1 MNLNKEEAD
10 VLKILVDKELEH
22 LEKDVEQLVTVNAP
36 FINKVIGDDPDL
48 PFLKSLEL
56 YKNFLQDLQKKL

>member
-1 MNLNKEEAD
+1 MTLNKDEAD

-22 LEKDVEQLVTVNAP
+22 LEKDGEQLVTVNAP
-36 FINKVIGDDPDL
+36 FITKVIGDDPDL